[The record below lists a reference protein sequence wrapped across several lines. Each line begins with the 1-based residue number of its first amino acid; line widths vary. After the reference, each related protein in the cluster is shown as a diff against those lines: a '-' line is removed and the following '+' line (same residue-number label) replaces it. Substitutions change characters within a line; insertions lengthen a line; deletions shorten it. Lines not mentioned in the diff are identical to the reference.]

1 VGRPS
6 TEVNLENCTLEE
18 FERTMS
24 CTLSQEDYRRLEA
37 VWFLYRGYS
46 RKSRQFVG
54 FELNLKVLD
63 NDLYV
68 FS

>member
-1 VGRPS
+1 MGRSS

-46 RKSRQFVG
+46 RDYPINCVSDGLTIKPPF
-54 FELNLKVLD
+54 D
-63 NDLYV
+63 
-68 FS
+68 